1 MLHSLLQ
8 VVAVFDADQVARP
21 NFFTRTLPWLQ
32 DGRESVVLTPQ
43 YFHNFDVQTDIF
55 SHRQAAYWNMILPG
69 QVSRSDLHARDMLA
83 SVPHTMIRLRSAQ
96 VAYFDCLRHASDVGP
111 EPVLMINAGCA
122 WRHRVHRVKLPD
134 PRSAPGGSRLLPHLH
149 NGAPAPTAGMAS
161 RPCLQPLC

>member
-1 MLHSLLQ
+1 MTLLQ

-69 QVSRSDLHARDMLA
+69 QVSQASARSDTPAINML
-83 SVPHTMIRLRSAQ
+83 T
-96 VAYFDCLRHASDVGP
+96 
-111 EPVLMINAGCA
+111 
-122 WRHRVHRVKLPD
+122 
-134 PRSAPGGSRLLPHLH
+134 
-149 NGAPAPTAGMAS
+149 
-161 RPCLQPLC
+161 